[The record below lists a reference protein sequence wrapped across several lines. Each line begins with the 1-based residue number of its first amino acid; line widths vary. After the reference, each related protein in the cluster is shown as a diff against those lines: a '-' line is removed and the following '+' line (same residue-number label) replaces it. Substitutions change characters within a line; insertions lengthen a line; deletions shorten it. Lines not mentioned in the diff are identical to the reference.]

1 MKSFNNLEILQIID
15 SVSHEKSIPKDSLFQ
30 LIEDALRASAKRQ
43 YGFDP
48 SINVILDR
56 NTGEVKIFREMVVV
70 ENDYDLD
77 QHNNENWE
85 TERSNDTHSISNHR
99 ERITEK
105 YLLSSFPIR
114 LEDAQRKAP
123 NVTIGDT
130 LREQLPPLDVNRF
143 TARIAKNVV
152 SYRIKEIERDRQYE
166 EFKNRIGEVI
176 QGTVDKI
183 EFGNLIVKIGDAEAI
198 LKRSH
203 LLRNDRYRRGDRIK
217 AYLMKINRQPHEPQL
232 VLSRTANEFVSK
244 LFEHEVPEIYDHIV
258 EIISV
263 VRDPGSRS
271 KIAVYASDPGIDPVG
286 ACVGIRGSRVQAV
299 INELH
304 GEKVDIIQW
313 TDDKAKLVL
322 NALAPLDVLRLIID
336 EKNNCV
342 EVIVEDGQESAAI
355 GRRGQN
361 VRLIAELIGMNV
373 IIMTKDSEVKRRKK
387 ETDILVKIFV
397 DKLDLEEMLAQLLVA
412 EGYTKITELANATI
426 ESLTKIPGLDVNIA
440 QELIDRAN
448 QSQKE
453 FVAQNEESKV
463 INVDN
468 QTQSESEI
476 INHVDSSD
484 IKKLSEI
491 FPNII
496 QILDEAGIK
505 TAQKIADFDNLEL
518 KEFLE
523 ERGYSCDIN
532 IINDVIM
539 TARKL

>member
-77 QHNNENWE
+77 QHNNKNWE

-123 NVTIGDT
+123 DVTIGDT
-130 LREQLPPLDVNRF
+130 LREQLPPLDLNRF

-198 LKRSH
+198 LKRSN
-203 LLRNDRYRRGDRIK
+203 LLRNDRYRRGDRVK
-217 AYLMKINRQPHEPQL
+217 AYLTRINRQPHEPQL

-463 INVDN
+463 INVNN
-468 QTQSESEI
+468 QTQSEIEI